1 MSTSQ
6 VANGGR
12 GDSSCAYGDC
22 GIVQRVFVSC
32 LLAVVRRSR
41 AVCARW
47 RPPFVPGLPFIS
59 QRRFTDYRQVTKA
72 VPRLTANQDA
82 AQVG

>member
-32 LLAVVRRSR
+32 LLAVVMRSR
-41 AVCARW
+41 AVRVRRW
-47 RPPFVPGLPFIS
+47 SSFVPGLPFIFL
-59 QRRFTDYRQVTKA
+59 RRLTDYRQVSKA
-72 VPRLTANQDA
+72 VPRLTANQDS